1 MSARVLVVDDEPDEL
16 ALIVRHLRR
25 LGYEVLAS
33 KSAEEALSDEDDLR
47 AVDVAIV
54 DLRLPGMGGWELV
67 DVLHAR
73 RPGLPVIITS
83 VLDPDDYPQV
93 EAWLPKPFTG
103 EGVQAA
109 LARALG
115 TEP

>member
-1 MSARVLVVDDEPDEL
+1 MTARVLVVDDEPDEL
-16 ALIVRHLRR
+16 ALIERHLRR
-25 LGYEVLAS
+25 LGYDVLAT
-33 KSAEEALSDEDDLR
+33 KSAEEALADEDNLG
-47 AVDVAIV
+47 VDVAIV

-73 RPGLPVIITS
+73 RPGLPVIVTS
-83 VLDPDDYPQV
+83 VLDQDDYPQV

-109 LARALG
+109 VARALG
-115 TEP
+115 ESP

>member
-16 ALIVRHLRR
+16 ALIGRHLRR
-25 LGYEVLAS
+25 LGYEVLAT
-33 KSAEEALSDEDDLR
+33 KSAEEALADEENLR
-47 AVDVAIV
+47 VDVAIV

-73 RPGLPVIITS
+73 RPGLPVIVTS

-103 EGVQAA
+103 EGVQVA

>member
-16 ALIVRHLRR
+16 ALIARHLRR
-25 LGYEVLAS
+25 LGHEVVLA
-33 KSAEEALSDEDDLR
+33 KSAEEALVDEEHLM
-47 AVDVAIV
+47 VDVAVV

-67 DVLHAR
+67 DVLRAR
-73 RPGLPVIITS
+73 RPGLPVIVTS

-93 EAWLPKPFTG
+93 DAWLPKPFTG

-115 TEP
+115 TTS

>member
-1 MSARVLVVDDEPDEL
+1 MSSRVLVVDDEPDEL
-16 ALIVRHLRR
+16 ALITRHLRR
-25 LGYEVLAS
+25 LGYDVVAT
-33 KSAEEALSDEDDLR
+33 KSAEEALGDEENLT
-47 AVDVAIV
+47 VDVAVI

-67 DVLHAR
+67 DVLRGR
-73 RPGLPVIITS
+73 RPGLPLIVTS
-83 VLDPDDYPQV
+83 VLDADDYPPV

-115 TEP
+115 QEP